1 MSAESLHALLCSYA
15 FTHEEGT
22 GMMDSCCM
30 NSKNWDP
37 LQVGRIDDRFEIP
50 HAIETTHLLDRPVE
64 LPYNYIE

>member
-1 MSAESLHALLCSYA
+1 
-15 FTHEEGT
+15 
-22 GMMDSCCM
+22 MMDSCCM